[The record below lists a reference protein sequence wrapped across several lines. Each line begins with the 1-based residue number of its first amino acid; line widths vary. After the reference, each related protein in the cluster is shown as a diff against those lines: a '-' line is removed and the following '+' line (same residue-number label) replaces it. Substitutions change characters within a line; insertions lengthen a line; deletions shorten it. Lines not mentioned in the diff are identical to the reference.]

1 MSKLPSINRKH
12 KICVICEGAEDHAY
26 REYGQI
32 KAKIDAFHGGST
44 SASQHMII
52 YAKPRAA
59 AQSSGY
65 RLRQYE
71 FYCVLGTL

>member
-1 MSKLPSINRKH
+1 MMSKLPSINRKH
-12 KICVICEGAEDHAY
+12 KKRTNRRNLQEDISPDLS
-26 REYGQI
+26 G
-32 KAKIDAFHGGST
+32 
-44 SASQHMII
+44 